1 MHSKPNINYNKCMTV
16 QEMQVALITG
26 KKTAHQLTVEALA
39 VAKTQHD
46 KNAIAILSPLALT
59 LASQRDEER
68 KKGFIR
74 GPLHGIPLL
83 IKDNILYADGTP
95 TTANSFAL
103 SKFIPKNNATIINL
117 LLNAG
122 AVIIGKANLS
132 EFAYFMGGEKMPSG
146 YGSMYGQVKHP
157 YFDNIDPLGSSTG
170 SAVAVALNITQ
181 ISIGTETNGSI
192 IAPAFQNQIV
202 GFKPTFGLVSK
213 HGIIPISPT
222 QDTAGPLANSV
233 YDCALI
239 MDVLNVEDKFDQDT
253 LLLPRPTSFSENL
266 TKAFVPKRI
275 GLLSIDKSP
284 YDAFEL
290 ETMKKIKK
298 QLASLGFQ
306 CVDIT
311 LEEQKLDNYPTLLQE
326 FKVSLNQFLSEFQVR
341 GLPSSLAS
349 IIEFNNENA
358 DRCLKYG
365 QEILLASEATVGGLL
380 EAKYLEHRKHL
391 IQEAAVIENALVQ
404 HDLQA
409 VVSPTWMSFAPI
421 FGNPSLCIP
430 EGYVDQKPTGAVFVG
445 KKYDD
450 ALLLQLGNFY
460 QTYRK

>member
-1 MHSKPNINYNKCMTV
+1 MTI
-16 QEMQVALITG
+16 QEMQIVLIKG
-26 KKTAHQLTVEALA
+26 DKTSFQLTVEALGY
-39 VAKTQHD
+39 VDRYKE
-46 KNAIAILSPLALT
+46 KNAIAVLSPLAFS
-59 LASQRDEER
+59 LAKQRDEER

-74 GPLHGIPLL
+74 GPLHGIPIL

-103 SKFIPKNNATIINL
+103 SQFIPKENATIVSL

-157 YFDNIDPLGSSTG
+157 HFESVDPLGSSTG
-170 SAVAVALNITQ
+170 SAVAVALHITE

-192 IAPAFQNQIV
+192 MAPAFQNQVV

-222 QDTAGPLANSV
+222 QDTAGPFANTV
-233 YDCALI
+233 YDCALV
-239 MDVLNVEDKFDQDT
+239 MDILNVEDAKDKDT
-253 LLLPRPTSFSENL
+253 ELLPRPISFAETL
-266 TKAFVPKRI
+266 LQPFIPKRI
-275 GLLSIDKSP
+275 GLLSIKKTP
-284 YDAFEL
+284 YDLL
-290 ETMKKIKK
+290 EGQTMHNIKLRL
-298 QLASLGFQ
+298 QALGFE
-306 CVDIT
+306 CVDIEI
-311 LEEQKLDNYPTLLQE
+311 EEQKLDNYPTLLQE
-326 FKVSLNQFLSEFQVR
+326 FKVSLNQFLIDFKSE
-341 GLPSSLAS
+341 GLPSSLES
-349 IIEFNNENA
+349 IINFNEQNA

-365 QEILLASEATVGGLL
+365 QDIFLASQVTTGGLS
-380 EAKYLEHRKHL
+380 ERQYLERREVLINEASTLEHLL
-391 IQEAAVIENALVQ
+391 IQQ
-404 HDLQA
+404 DLQA
-409 VVSPTWMSFAPI
+409 IVTPTWMSFAPV

-430 EGYVDQKPTGAVFVG
+430 EGYVDQKPTGAVFIG

>member
-1 MHSKPNINYNKCMTV
+1 MNI
-16 QEMQVALITG
+16 QEMQIALIKG
-26 KKTAHQLTVEALA
+26 DKTSFQLTVEALGY
-39 VAKTQHD
+39 VDRYKE
-46 KNAIAILSPLALT
+46 KNAIAVLSPVAISLAK
-59 LASQRDEER
+59 QRDEER

-74 GPLHGIPLL
+74 GPLHGIPIL

-103 SKFIPKNNATIINL
+103 SKFIPKENATIVNL

-122 AVIIGKANLS
+122 AVILGKANLS

-157 YFDNIDPLGSSTG
+157 LYEGVDPLGSSTG
-170 SAVAVALNITQ
+170 SAVAVALHITE

-192 IAPAFQNQIV
+192 MAPAFQNQVV

-222 QDTAGPLANSV
+222 QDTAGPFANNV

-239 MDVLNVEDKFDQDT
+239 MDILNVEDAKDKDT
-253 LLLPRPTSFSENL
+253 LLLPRPASFTETML
-266 TKAFVPKRI
+266 RPFIPKKM
-275 GLLSIDKSP
+275 GLLSIKKTP
-284 YDAFEL
+284 YDSL
-290 ETMKKIKK
+290 EIKTMNNIKLRL
-298 QLASLGFQ
+298 QSLGFE
-306 CVDIT
+306 CVEIEI
-311 LEEQKLDNYPTLLQE
+311 EEQKLENYLTLLQE
-326 FKVSLNQFLSEFQVR
+326 FKVSLNNFLDEFKGE
-341 GLPSSLAS
+341 GLPISLKA
-349 IIEFNNENA
+349 IIDFNQHNA

-365 QEILLASEATVGGLL
+365 QEILVASQATVGGLAEKEYLERRETLML
-380 EAKYLEHRKHL
+380 EASILEHL
-391 IQEAAVIENALVQ
+391 LTQ

-409 VVSPTWMSFAPI
+409 IVTPTWMSFAPI
-421 FGNPSLCIP
+421 YGNPSVCIP

-450 ALLLQLGNFY
+450 ALLLQLGHFY
-460 QTYRK
+460 QTHRK